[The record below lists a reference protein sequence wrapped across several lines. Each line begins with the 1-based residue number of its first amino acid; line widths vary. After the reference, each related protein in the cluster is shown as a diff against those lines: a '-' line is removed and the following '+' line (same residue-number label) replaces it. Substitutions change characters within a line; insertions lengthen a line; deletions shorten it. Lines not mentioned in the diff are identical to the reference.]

1 MKARDALVGI
11 GRIAFRVV
19 QGRIGHGDGA
29 PGRSPIEIG
38 HTRLIVTASMFVLAF
53 LTISARLVDVTLI
66 SGAEP
71 RVARAPRVLPIERA
85 DIVDRNGVLL
95 ATSVSTA
102 SLFGEPHKVIDPVGA
117 AHALAQVLPDV
128 GEDVLRSRLTSDKSF
143 VYLRRNLTPRQ
154 EYEVNRLG
162 IPGLGFQRE
171 DRRIYPEGSTLAHV
185 LGFSDIDNHGLAGIE
200 RSFDQS
206 LRAGGEPLQ
215 LSIDIRLQQMVREEL
230 AAAVQKFTAIGGAGM
245 VMDARSG
252 EVLAMVS
259 LPDFDPNHPGTATDA
274 ARFNRNTL
282 GVYEMGSVFKI
293 FNTAMTLEAGTAT
306 LTSSYDASHPLQI
319 GRFAIHDD
327 HAQNRWLSVPEV
339 FIYSSNIGSARMAL
353 EVGPAGQRA
362 FFDKLGMLRPAKIEL
377 PEIGH
382 PEIPMQWRPI
392 NTMTIAFGH
401 GMAVSPVQLIGG
413 VATVLGGGTLVRP
426 TLLKQ
431 NGPVTPGEQVISAKT
446 SLSMRRLMRLNVEDP
461 RGTGKFGAVPG
472 YLVGGKTGTA
482 EKAAAGGYRHKA
494 LLSTFLAVFPMTSP
508 RYVVQIMIDEPHGT
522 KDTYGFATAAWVA
535 APSVKRIIERMGPMF
550 GVPTINENSDEV
562 RRAMAIDV
570 PRGAA
575 RVAAR

>member
-1 MKARDALVGI
+1 VKAGTTVLGI
-11 GRIAFRVV
+11 GRTVLRLA
-19 QGRIGHGDGA
+19 QGRVGGDGA
-29 PGRSPIEIG
+29 PGRSPIEVG

-53 LTISARLVDVTLI
+53 LAISARLVDVTLI

-71 RVARAPRVLPIERA
+71 RTARAPRVLPIERA
-85 DIVDRNGVLL
+85 DIIDRNGVLL

-102 SLFGEPHKVIDPVGA
+102 SLFAEPRKVLDPNRA
-117 AHALAQVLPDV
+117 AHALTQVLPDV
-128 GEDVLRSRLTSDKSF
+128 GEEVIRARLTSDKSF
-143 VYLRRNLTPRQ
+143 VYIRRNLTPRQ

-171 DRRIYPEGSTLAHV
+171 DRRLYPEGSTLAHV
-185 LGFSDIDNHGLAGIE
+185 LGFSDIDNHGLAGVE
-200 RSFDQS
+200 RSFDQT
-206 LRAGGEPLQ
+206 LRAGGEALQ
-215 LSIDIRLQQMVREEL
+215 LSIDIRVQQLVREEL
-230 AAAVQKFTAIGGAGM
+230 AGAIQKFNAIGGAGM
-245 VMDARSG
+245 VLDTRTG
-252 EVLAMVS
+252 EMLAMVS
-259 LPDFDPNHPGTATDA
+259 MPDFDPNHPGAAPDD

-306 LTSSYDASHPLQI
+306 LTSSYDATKPIQI

-353 EVGPAGQRA
+353 EVGPSGQRA

-413 VATVLGGGTLVRP
+413 AATILSGGTLVSP

-431 NGPVTPGEQVISAKT
+431 SGPLVPGAQVISAKT
-446 SLSMRRLMRLNVEDP
+446 SLSLRRLMRLNVEDQ

-472 YLVGGKTGTA
+472 YLVGAKTGTA

-494 LLSTFLAVFPMTSP
+494 LLSTFIAVFPMTSP
-508 RYVVQIMIDEPHGT
+508 RYIVQVMIDEPHGT

-535 APSVKRIIERMGPMF
+535 APAARRIIERMGPLL
-550 GVPTINENSDEV
+550 GVPTVNENSDEV
-562 RRAMAIDV
+562 RRAMAIDI